1 MRNRNRRF
9 ACAMLLGL
17 MAGCGPTV
25 VPPTS
30 HAPTSPDKVNIYAA
44 PPQEYQVLG
53 MVSVPI
59 SDDVRW
65 DDKGDA
71 DLGFERLKAA
81 AAAKGANG
89 VLLQAP
95 NNPLGAH
102 VMAGYQGKYYQVP
115 LQTNPKAGVAEAIWV
130 VKEK

>member
-1 MRNRNRRF
+1 MRNLNVRA
-9 ACAMLLGL
+9 ACAVLFAA

-25 VPPTS
+25 VPPTT
-30 HAPTSPDKVNIYAA
+30 HAPTTPDQVNIYAA

-53 MVSVPI
+53 MINVPI
-59 SDDVRW
+59 SNDVRW

-71 DLGFERLKAA
+71 NLGFERLKAA
-81 AAAKGANG
+81 AAAQGANG
-89 VLLQAP
+89 VLLVAP
-95 NNPLGAH
+95 NDPLGAH

-115 LQTNPKAGVAEAIWV
+115 LQTNPKAAVAEAIWV